1 MTEPSITD
9 QIEQLAALL
18 SGGDV
23 AAAADLLAH
32 LRNRWRRAASFTP
45 KAVRALQDHAVVVNT
60 AQLGEVEETLKN
72 TFGYPTFR
80 PGHREI
86 IKAAV
91 SGQDCIGIMPT
102 GAGKSLTY
110 Q

>member
-32 LRNRWRRAASFTP
+32 LRNRWRREAASFTP

-60 AQLGEVEETLKN
+60 AQLGEVE
-72 TFGYPTFR
+72 
-80 PGHREI
+80 
-86 IKAAV
+86 
-91 SGQDCIGIMPT
+91 
-102 GAGKSLTY
+102 
-110 Q
+110 